1 MAVAAVAATVVLPTL
16 ASSMMRAKVNSSL
29 LVGLLLLTGCVAS
42 GPPPPRGTGVTT
54 SQVDPLEVP
63 ADFSLDLIVWA
74 DDGRDLRQP
83 DDAPPVRAGR
93 FILFCD
99 GSLHWS
105 GRVEDPEDEMPP
117 LRRILRRADMAALWT
132 LIRQL
137 GMDDATRATPAV
149 NVRLVE
155 PPPGEVLYLAVLTG
169 DGQRWAF
176 QRQAPSRDQP
186 DPAMTSLVGRLSEL
200 AWADLVDVVP
210 VIPRRYQFGPDPYA
224 RYRR

>member
-1 MAVAAVAATVVLPTL
+1 
-16 ASSMMRAKVNSSL
+16 MMRAKVNSSL
-29 LVGLLLLTGCVAS
+29 LVGLLLLTGCAVT
-42 GPPPPRGTGVTT
+42 GPRPPGTGITK

-63 ADFSLDLIVWA
+63 ADFSLDLTVRVDVGVA
-74 DDGRDLRQP
+74 AGQP
-83 DDAPPVRAGR
+83 DADPRVRAGR
-93 FILFCD
+93 FIVFCD

-105 GRVEDPEDEMPP
+105 GRVEDPQHEMPP

-137 GMDDATRATPAV
+137 GMDDATKATPAV

-155 PPPGEVLYLAVLTG
+155 PPPGQVLYLAVLTG

-176 QRQAPSRDQP
+176 QRQTTSPDQP
-186 DPAMTSLVGRLSEL
+186 DPAMTSLVGRLRAL
-200 AWADLVDVVP
+200 AWADPFDVVP
-210 VIPRRYQFGPDPYA
+210 VTPRRYEFGADPYA

>member
-1 MAVAAVAATVVLPTL
+1 
-16 ASSMMRAKVNSSL
+16 MMQAKVKSSL
-29 LVGLLLLTGCVAS
+29 LVGLVLLTGCAAS
-42 GPPPPRGTGVTT
+42 GPPPSGTGVTK
-54 SQVDPLEVP
+54 SQVDPLQVP
-63 ADFSLDLIVWA
+63 ADFSLDLTVWA
-74 DDGRDLRQP
+74 DVAGAAAGQP
-83 DDAPPVRAGR
+83 DADPHVRAGR

>member
-1 MAVAAVAATVVLPTL
+1 MSLGTL
-16 ASSMMRAKVNSSL
+16 GSSMTRTKVNRS
-29 LVGLLLLTGCVAS
+29 LVGLLLLTGCAVT
-42 GPPPPRGTGVTT
+42 GPPTQDAGVTS

-63 ADFSLDLIVWA
+63 ADFSLDLTVWA
-74 DDGRDLRQP
+74 DGAGTTAGQTGP
-83 DDAPPVRAGR
+83 DPHLRAGR

-105 GRVEDPEDEMPP
+105 GRVENPDDEMPP

-137 GMDDATRATPAV
+137 GMDDVTNSTPAV

-155 PPPGEVLYLAVLTG
+155 PPPGEVMYLAVLTG

-176 QRQAPSRDQP
+176 QRHASSQDQP

-200 AWADLVDVVP
+200 AWGDLVDVVP
-210 VIPRRYQFGPDPYA
+210 TAPRRYDFGPDPYA

>member
-1 MAVAAVAATVVLPTL
+1 MTRTINR
-16 ASSMMRAKVNSSL
+16 S
-29 LVGLLLLTGCVAS
+29 LVGLLLLTGCAAS
-42 GPPPPRGTGVTT
+42 GPPTQRTGVTS

-63 ADFSLDLIVWA
+63 ADFSLDLTIWA
-74 DDGRDLRQP
+74 DDAGAGPRQP
-83 DDAPPVRAGR
+83 GPDPHLRAGR

-105 GRVEDPEDEMPP
+105 GRVEHPEDEMPP

-137 GMDDATRATPAV
+137 GMDDVTKATPAV

-155 PPPGEVLYLAVLTG
+155 PPPREVLYLAVLTG

-176 QRQAPSRDQP
+176 QRHAISPDQP
-186 DPAMTSLVGRLSEL
+186 DPAMTRLVGRLSEL
-200 AWADLVDVVP
+200 AWGDLVDVVP
-210 VIPRRYQFGPDPYA
+210 LTPRRYDFGLDPYA

>member
-1 MAVAAVAATVVLPTL
+1 
-16 ASSMMRAKVNSSL
+16 MMRAKVNSSL
-29 LVGLLLLTGCVAS
+29 LVGLLLLTGCAVS
-42 GPPPPRGTGVTT
+42 RPPPPGMGVTT

-63 ADFSLDLIVWA
+63 ADFSLDLTVWA
-74 DDGRDLRQP
+74 DVGRDAGQP
-83 DDAPPVRAGR
+83 DAAPHVRAGR

-105 GRVEDPEDEMPP
+105 GRVEDPEHEMPP

-137 GMDDATRATPAV
+137 GMDDATKATPAV
-149 NVRLVE
+149 NMRLVE
-155 PPPGEVLYLAVLTG
+155 PPPGAVLYLVVLTG

-176 QRQAPSRDQP
+176 QRQAPTRDQP
-186 DPAMTSLVGRLSEL
+186 DPAMTSLVGRLREL

-210 VIPRRYQFGPDPYA
+210 VTPRRYEFGADPYA

>member
-1 MAVAAVAATVVLPTL
+1 
-16 ASSMMRAKVNSSL
+16 MMRANVTSLL
-29 LVGLLLLTGCVAS
+29 LVGLLLLTGCAAS
-42 GPPPPRGTGVTT
+42 GPPPPGTGVTK
-54 SQVDPLEVP
+54 SQIDPLEVP
-63 ADFSLDLIVWA
+63 ADFSLDMTVWA
-74 DDGRDLRQP
+74 DVADAAAGQP
-83 DDAPPVRAGR
+83 DADPHLRTGR

-137 GMDDATRATPAV
+137 GMDDATKATSAV

-155 PPPGEVLYLAVLTG
+155 PPPGHVLYLAVLTA

-176 QRQAPSRDQP
+176 QRQAPARDQP
-186 DPAMTSLVGRLSEL
+186 DPAMTSLVGRLREL
-200 AWADLVDVVP
+200 AWADQVDVVP
-210 VIPRRYQFGPDPYA
+210 VAPRRYDFGPDPYA
-224 RYRR
+224 RYR

>member
-1 MAVAAVAATVVLPTL
+1 
-16 ASSMMRAKVNSSL
+16 MMRAKVTSLL
-29 LVGLLLLTGCVAS
+29 LVGLFLLTGCAAS
-42 GPPPPRGTGVTT
+42 GPPPPATGVTT
-54 SQVDPLEVP
+54 SQTDPLEVP
-63 ADFSLDLIVWA
+63 ADFSLDLTVWA
-74 DDGRDLRQP
+74 DIAVPTAGQP
-83 DDAPPVRAGR
+83 DADPHVRAGR

-137 GMDDATRATPAV
+137 GMDDATKATPAV

-155 PPPGEVLYLAVLTG
+155 PPPGEVLYLVVLTA

-176 QRQAPSRDQP
+176 RRQAPSRDQP
-186 DPAMTSLVGRLSEL
+186 DAAMASLVGRLREL
-200 AWADLVDVVP
+200 AWADRADPVP
-210 VIPRRYQFGPDPYA
+210 AAPRRYDFGADPYA

>member
-1 MAVAAVAATVVLPTL
+1 M
-16 ASSMMRAKVNSSL
+16 MMRANAKSTL
-29 LVGLLLLTGCVAS
+29 LVGLVMVTGCATK
-42 GPPPPRGTGVTT
+42 PPLQTHQTGVAT
-54 SQVDPLEVP
+54 SQDDPLHVP
-63 ADFSLDLIVWA
+63 ADFSLDLTVWVDAATPGA
-74 DDGRDLRQP
+74 DTQ
-83 DDAPPVRAGR
+83 VRPGR

-137 GMDDATRATPAV
+137 GMDDATKATPAV
-149 NVRLVE
+149 NIRLVE
-155 PPPGEVLYLAVLTG
+155 PPPGEVLYLAALTA
-169 DGQRWAF
+169 DGRRWVF
-176 QRQAPSRDQP
+176 QRNASARDQP
-186 DPAMTSLVGRLSEL
+186 DPAMTSLAERLSEL

-210 VIPRRYQFGPDPYA
+210 VTPRRYEFGADPYA